1 MKKYII
7 QKVPEGQSIDWSTIP
22 ALSICEVAWD
32 KAAEGVEAWAQLCY
46 NSQNLYVK
54 LSAKEK
60 DIVANRTEPLDFPNF
75 DSCLEF
81 FVSPVEDDSRY
92 FNFECNPNGLMYQ
105 GMGHDVSDLVRFI
118 PLYPNIF
125 PKVERTE
132 DGWNV
137 TYAITEK
144 YITQFFTDFSFT
156 SGRVLRG
163 NFYKCGDDCPVPH
176 YYSWNPV
183 TIETPCFHY
192 TADFGELILA

>member
-1 MKKYII
+1 MKKYIV
-7 QKVPEGQSIDWSTIP
+7 QRTQEGQTVDWESVSPLLIN
-22 ALSICEVAWD
+22 EVAWN
-32 KAAEGVEAWAQLCY
+32 KAAEGIEAWAQLCY
-46 NSQNLYVK
+46 DSENLYIR

-60 DIVANRTEPLDFPNF
+60 DIIANRTEPLDYPNF

-81 FVSPVEDDSRY
+81 FVSPMENDSRY

-105 GMGHDVSDLVRFI
+105 GMGHSVSDLVRFI
-118 PLYPNIF
+118 PLFPNIF

-132 DGWNV
+132 LGWGV
-137 TYAITEK
+137 TYTITK
-144 YITQFFTDFSFT
+144 AYINLFFPDFAFT

-176 YYSWNPV
+176 YYSWNPM

-192 TADFGELILA
+192 PADFGELILA